1 MARDARAYPDRP
13 IIGVSVAVRH
23 DGGVLL
29 IKRGRPPYAGVW
41 AFPGGRLEV
50 GERLAEAARREVRE
64 EADIEVE
71 IEAQIDTAEIIRRD
85 ETGRVEGHYVLAVFA
100 GRYVSGTIRAGD
112 DAAEARWVMPGDL
125 GSLILTEDTARIL
138 AAVGWR

>member
-1 MARDARAYPDRP
+1 MARDPRAYPDRT

-23 DGGVLL
+23 DGAVLL

-64 EADIEVE
+64 EANIEVE

-138 AAVGWR
+138 AAIGWC